1 MQLGLG
7 SDNAGYVE
15 RIGILGQTRVRM
27 FRLLRFIP
35 GTGFLNPM
43 KWLRRIAA
51 LVVLIYFAAA
61 FADVVSASR
70 HNDSPGRS
78 DAIIVLGAAQ
88 YNGRPSPVLKRR
100 LDHAFDLYNAKVARL
115 IVVTGGRKPG
125 DRITEASASANYLIA
140 RGVSDARIAREVQG
154 TDTYTSMAAA
164 SRFLKKR
171 EVQRVTIVTDG
182 YHAARVAA
190 IASELGLDPVSS
202 PVGSTA
208 PLERLLKESGGIAV
222 GRIIGFRRLSAWI
235 TG

>member
-1 MQLGLG
+1 
-7 SDNAGYVE
+7 
-15 RIGILGQTRVRM
+15 M

-35 GTGFLNPM
+35 GSGFLNPM
-43 KWLRRIAA
+43 RWLRRIAA
-51 LVVLIYFAAA
+51 LVVVIYFVAA
-61 FADVVSASR
+61 FADVIAASR
-70 HNDSPGRS
+70 HNDSPGKS

-100 LDHAFDLYNAKVARL
+100 LDHALDLYNAKVAQL

-140 RGVSDARIAREVQG
+140 KGVSDARIAREVQG
-154 TDTYTSMAAA
+154 TDTYSSMAAA

-171 EVQRVTIVTDG
+171 SVQRVTIVTDG

-208 PLERLLKESGGIAV
+208 PLERLLKESGGIVV

>member
-1 MQLGLG
+1 
-7 SDNAGYVE
+7 
-15 RIGILGQTRVRM
+15 M
-27 FRLLRFIP
+27 FRFLRLIP
-35 GTGFLNPM
+35 GTGFLNPIR
-43 KWLRRIAA
+43 WIRRIAV
-51 LVVLIYFAAA
+51 LVVAIYFAAA
-61 FADVVSASR
+61 FADVVLASR

-100 LDHAFDLYNAKVARL
+100 LDHALDLYNAKVARL

-140 RGVSDARIAREVQG
+140 RGVADARIAREVQG

-164 SRFLKKR
+164 TRFLKKR
-171 EVQRVTIVTDG
+171 DVQRVTIVTDG

-190 IASELGLDPVSS
+190 IAKELGLDPVSS

>member
-1 MQLGLG
+1 
-7 SDNAGYVE
+7 
-15 RIGILGQTRVRM
+15 M

-140 RGVSDARIAREVQG
+140 RGVSDERIAREVQG

-171 EVQRVTIVTDG
+171 KVQRVTIVTDG

>member
-1 MQLGLG
+1 
-7 SDNAGYVE
+7 V
-15 RIGILGQTRVRM
+15 

-43 KWLRRIAA
+43 KWMRRIAI
-51 LVVLIYFAAA
+51 LVVLIYLAAA
-61 FADVVSASR
+61 FGDVVSASR

-154 TDTYTSMAAA
+154 TDTYSSMAAA
-164 SRFLKKR
+164 SRFLKRRK
-171 EVQRVTIVTDG
+171 VQKVTIVTDG

-202 PVGSTA
+202 PVGATA
-208 PLERLLKESGGIAV
+208 PLERMLKESGGIAV